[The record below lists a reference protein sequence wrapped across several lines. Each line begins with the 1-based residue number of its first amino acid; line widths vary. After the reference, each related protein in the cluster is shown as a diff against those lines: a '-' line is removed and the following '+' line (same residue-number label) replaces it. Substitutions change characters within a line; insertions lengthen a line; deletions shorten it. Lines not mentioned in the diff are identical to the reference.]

1 MKDRNCYSS
10 WSSAN
15 CYRKEHW
22 FILNVFNVL
31 LLKYKLKV
39 KMPFLQFS
47 FMTNYC
53 ISGNWISKSGCLA
66 MNHQIGLLI
75 WSSLLQNQTLKWIT
89 SKQLKRR
96 VFSIEQQPSECSYW
110 PYILL
115 ITQSAWWNLKTIFHS
130 PFLFSKC
137 WAHAS
142 GPSSFFFWMESDDLT
157 QRSISQGTFG

>member
-1 MKDRNCYSS
+1 
-10 WSSAN
+10 
-15 CYRKEHW
+15 
-22 FILNVFNVL
+22 
-31 LLKYKLKV
+31 
-39 KMPFLQFS
+39 MPFLQFS

-142 GPSSFFFWMESDDLT
+142 GPSSFFFLNGIRRSHSKIHLPGYIWINQFLCPWNQRVINCLYLPAKMEMLCELKNNKS
-157 QRSISQGTFG
+157 RNIGKM